1 MTIPPDA
8 TVSVR
13 RFPIGAEVQPTG
25 GVHFR
30 VWAPACRRV
39 ELEIAPDAR
48 SGEPVRAPLALEP
61 RGYFS
66 GFYPHGKAG
75 DLYWFR
81 LDDDAARYPDPA
93 SRFQPQG
100 PHGPSE
106 IIDPSQFRWTDQGW
120 RGLKLAGQ
128 VIYEVHVGTYTREG
142 TFEALA
148 QELPRIAD
156 VGVTVLEIMPV
167 ADFPG
172 RFGWGYDGVSLFAP
186 TRLYGRPDDLRRL
199 VDRAHAIGL
208 GVILDV
214 VYNHVGP
221 DGNFLPRFT
230 STFFTKRKGTD
241 WGDAINF
248 DGEGSEGV
256 RELVVQNAG
265 YWIDEFHFDGLR
277 LDAVHAIHDR
287 SSPNIVTDVGRQ
299 VRERAGGRDTMVVAE
314 NELQETALVR
324 PVDRGGSGLDGVWN
338 DDFQHSALVA
348 LTGRREG
355 YYTDFL
361 GTPGEFV
368 AMAKRG
374 FLYQGQFYSR
384 LKKSRGRPTDGVP
397 RSAFVT
403 FLENHDQVANSARG
417 ERLHQLS
424 APGAHRALTALL
436 LLGPNTPLLFQG
448 QEFGS
453 SAPFLFFADHHPEL
467 ASAVRKG
474 RGEFLAQFSSIATE
488 AAQAALPAPE
498 DPLTFERCKL
508 DLSERERNGA
518 AYAMHRDL
526 LALRRRDPVFGADDV
541 EIDGAGLGRSAF
553 VLRFFGGPDGD
564 RLLLVNFGSQVR
576 LHIVNEPLL
585 APPEAQRWR
594 PMWSSDDPRY
604 GGEGAPHIER
614 WSGWIVPGQAAVAL
628 TSRGGST

>member
-1 MTIPPDA
+1 
-8 TVSVR
+8 V
-13 RFPIGAEVQPTG
+13 
-25 GVHFR
+25 
-30 VWAPACRRV
+30 
-39 ELEIAPDAR
+39 
-48 SGEPVRAPLALEP
+48 PLASEP
-61 RGYFS
+61 GGYFS
-66 GFYPHGKAG
+66 GFHPHGKAG

-106 IIDPSQFRWTDQGW
+106 IVDPSQFRWTDQGW
-120 RGLKLAGQ
+120 RGPKLAGQ

-142 TFEALA
+142 SFDALTR
-148 QELPRIAD
+148 ELPRIAEL
-156 VGVTVLEIMPV
+156 GVTVLELMPV

-172 RFGWGYDGVSLFAP
+172 RFGWGYDGVCLFAP

-199 VDRAHAIGL
+199 VDRAHAIGIA
-208 GVILDV
+208 VILDV
-214 VYNHVGP
+214 VYNHIGP
-221 DGNFLPRFT
+221 DGNYLTRFT
-230 STFFTKRKGTD
+230 DTFFAKPKGTD

-248 DGEGSEGV
+248 DGVGSEGV
-256 RELVVQNAG
+256 REFVVQNAG
-265 YWIDEFHFDGLR
+265 YWIGEFHFDGLR
-277 LDAVHAIHDR
+277 LDATHAIHDR
-287 SSPNIVTDVGRQ
+287 SSPGIVTDVGRQ
-299 VRERAGGRDTMVVAE
+299 VRERAAGRDTIVVAE

-348 LTGRREG
+348 LTGWREG
-355 YYTDFL
+355 YYADFL

-374 FLYQGQFYSR
+374 FLYQGQLNSR
-384 LKKSRGRPTDGVP
+384 LKKSRGSPTDGVP

-403 FLENHDQVANSARG
+403 FVENHDQVANSARG

-424 APGAHRALTALL
+424 APGAYRAMTALL

-448 QEFGS
+448 QEFAS

-467 ASAVRKG
+467 ARAVREG
-474 RGEFLAQFSSIATE
+474 RAAFLAQFSSIATE
-488 AAQAALPAPE
+488 AAQAALPPPE

-508 DLSERERNGA
+508 DLSERERNAA

-541 EIDGAGLGRSAF
+541 EIDGAVLGPSAF
-553 VLRFFGGPDGD
+553 VLRFFGGPAGD
-564 RLLLVNFGSQVR
+564 RLLLVNFGSQVS
-576 LHIVNEPLL
+576 LDIVNEPLL
-585 APPEAQRWR
+585 APPEHQRWR
-594 PMWSSDDPRY
+594 LIWSSDDPKY
-604 GGEGAPHIER
+604 GGEGVAHVER
-614 WSGWIVPGQAAVAL
+614 WSGWIVPGRAAVAL
-628 TSRGGST
+628 SARTDGPVAREMRSSSSQT